1 MIRTLCARMLR
12 LDWRALVERALAHLP
27 DLVAEDPLSG
37 DLLMPNNAAAVR
49 KPNAGPASIISLI
62 GSGSLALAWAALS
75 AAL

>member
-49 KPNAGPASIISLI
+49 
-62 GSGSLALAWAALS
+62 
-75 AAL
+75 